1 MGLNMSKAQAVLKTL
16 YTNKKVENLCYTD
29 HPWLALIQKNEMF
42 FGENKKIPLIYGSN
56 RGRSATFADAQAN
69 KGNGKYASFL
79 IERVKDYSIAS
90 FDAETVESS
99 ENDKGAFLNLL
110 KSEVDGAMISA
121 AQSDSQAVWGNGS
134 GSIGKIA
141 SGGITGDVLTLENT
155 EDIIHYEVDQV
166 IVAAAAETTGALR
179 SGDMTITEVDRDAG
193 TITVDTKATSLAAA
207 DFLFCKG
214 DRNAKMSGF
223 FGWIPNS
230 APTSGD
236 SFFGLDRSSDSTRLG
251 GVRFDATGM
260 SKEEAL
266 IKGLARHTR
275 EGARPD
281 FAFMNS
287 GNFGDL
293 LLELGSKVNYVDIK
307 SGMGDI
313 GFRGV
318 QVHAGK
324 RTITVLVDDNVP
336 GERIAVI
343 QRNTWVLNSLKKSI
357 RILDLDGNKFLRESG
372 SDGYELRVGGY
383 KQVECSAPA
392 YNMNIKLS

>member
-1 MGLNMSKAQAVLKTL
+1 MGLDMSKAQAVLKTL

-29 HPWLALIQKNEMF
+29 HPWLALMPKNEMF
-42 FGENKKIPLIYGSN
+42 YGEDKKVPLIYGSN
-56 RGRSATFADAQAN
+56 RGRSATFSDAQAN
-69 KGNGKYASFL
+69 KGNGKYARFL
-79 IERVKDYSIAS
+79 IERAKDYSIAS
-90 FDAETVESS
+90 FDAETIEAS
-99 ENDKGAFLNLL
+99 ENDKGAFLSLL
-110 KSEVDGAMISA
+110 RSEVDGAMISA
-121 AQSDSQAVWGNGS
+121 AQSDAQAIWGDGS
-134 GSIGKIA
+134 GAIGKI
-141 SGGITGDVLTLENT
+141 SDITSLTITLENT

-166 IVAAAAETTGALR
+166 LKASATKTGGSLRAL
-179 SGDMTITEVDRDAG
+179 DMKVTEVDRDLG
-193 TITVDTKATSLAAA
+193 TFTVDQKSTSLAVN
-207 DFLFCKG
+207 DYIYCIG
-214 DRNAKMSGF
+214 DYDAKMAGF
-223 FGWIPNS
+223 FGWIPDA

-236 SFFGLDRSSDSTRLG
+236 SFFNLDRSADTTRLA

-266 IKGLARHTR
+266 VKGLARHTR

-336 GERIAVI
+336 GERVAVI
-343 QRNTWVLNSLKKSI
+343 QRDTWLLNSLKKPI